1 MKIIDKTPFQN
12 EKGQSGL
19 VQRIQGMWE
28 FGAAWQTE
36 LDAQRTVINQ
46 LERVLEKGFTLIRN
60 LRLENSQIVEPL
72 ILIGPPGVFVIY
84 VTPIG
89 GFYEA
94 KGDQWN
100 VVKNDRREPAPINLM
115 ARVAQLARALQ
126 VYLNRQ
132 NMYLPGMFEPV
143 LMATNPAVH
152 IDQLRPMTRVVMSD
166 AVKQFAVGL
175 MQSRP
180 VLKTPEIAELVDH
193 IVRPHPKTAGEE
205 LGAEAVKASEAAK
218 APEAAKS
225 PDVAKPAEAAQASE
239 APEAA
244 SPGQPAAASDAPVE
258 ADASEPASAQAP
270 ARARAIFHAA
280 EELKPF
286 DPADLS
292 FAFDEK
298 AGIGIAPGVVDAKA
312 APPPKTAR
320 RWAGMTAL
328 QWIVVLVMGLVACGA
343 VGLFGYLIYAN
354 GL

>member
-84 VTPIG
+84 VTPIS

-143 LMATNPAVH
+143 LVASNPAVH
-152 IDQLRPMTRVVMSD
+152 IDQLRPLTRVVMSD

-180 VLKTPEIAELVDH
+180 VLKAPEITELVDH

-205 LGAEAVKASEAAK
+205 LGFEAVKAAEAAK
-218 APEAAKS
+218 AAEPAKVPEAAG
-225 PDVAKPAEAAQASE
+225 PSE

-244 SPGQPAAASDAPVE
+244 SPDEPAAASDAPVE

-298 AGIGIAPGVVDAKA
+298 AGIGIAPGVSDAKA

-320 RWAGMTAL
+320 RWGGMTAL

-343 VGLFGYLIYAN
+343 VGLFGYLVYAN

>member
-19 VQRIQGMWE
+19 VQRIQAMWE
-28 FGAAWQTE
+28 FGGTWQAE
-36 LDAQRTVINQ
+36 LEAQSTVIAQ

-60 LRLENSQIVEPL
+60 LRLDNSQIVEPL
-72 ILIGPPGVFVIY
+72 ILLGPPGVFVIY

-100 VVKNDRREPAPINLM
+100 VVTNDRQEPAPVNLM

-132 NMYLPGMFEPV
+132 NIYLPGMFEPV
-143 LMATNPAVH
+143 LIASNPAVH
-152 IDQLRPMTRVVMSD
+152 IDQLRPIIRVVMSD

-180 VLKTPEIAELVDH
+180 VLNTQEIAELVDH
-193 IVRPHPKTAGEE
+193 IVHPHPKTAE
-205 LGAEAVKASEAAK
+205 AEPGSAAAPAPEGAK
-218 APEAAKS
+218 AT
-225 PDVAKPAEAAQASE
+225 E
-239 APEAA
+239 APEAVSA
-244 SPGQPAAASDAPVE
+244 DQPAVAEEAPSE
-258 ADASEPASAQAP
+258 ADASETASGQAP

-280 EELKPF
+280 DELKPF
-286 DPADLS
+286 DPADLN

-298 AGIGIAPGVVDAKA
+298 AGIGVAPGVSGART
-312 APPPKTAR
+312 APPRKSAR
-320 RWAGMTAL
+320 RLGGMTAL
-328 QWIVVLVMGLVACGA
+328 QWIVVLVMATGRVRCGG
-343 VGLFGYLIYAN
+343 VVRLFGLR
-354 GL
+354 